1 MSELECTQCG
11 AVVQR
16 FDLYCPSCQA
26 DLMEAGATRR
36 VEPREESTATE
47 AAGKA
52 GEAPETEPRSL
63 YAAPVKDPFERRLAP
78 PVPEADPFA
87 NQPPFMIQGLAAGT
101 ICGVVFGIIAAL
113 LMWLMGSTPRTAG
126 IAQIV
131 LAVLGF
137 LPWMFSGV
145 IIGLTMGFT
154 QDFSTSGGAWA
165 IWPIAVVYSLLAT
178 VVMGTTYALMPTLL
192 FALAQG
198 YMVGWVRGLI
208 WAPSWDVG

>member
-16 FDLYCPSCQA
+16 FDLYCPSCQS

-36 VEPREESTATE
+36 VELGQESPQPTPE
-47 AAGKA
+47 A
-52 GEAPETEPRSL
+52 GEPLAAEPRSL
-63 YAAPVKDPFERRLAP
+63 YATPVKDPFVRRLAP
-78 PVPEADPFA
+78 AEPETDPFA

-101 ICGVVFGIIAAL
+101 ICGMVFGAIAAL
-113 LMWLMGSTPRTAG
+113 LMWLMGSNARTAG
-126 IAQIV
+126 IAQAL
-131 LAVLGF
+131 LALLGF

-154 QDFSTSGGAWA
+154 QDFSMSGGAWA

-178 VVMGTTYALMPTLL
+178 MVMGTAYALMPTLL
-192 FALAQG
+192 FALAEG